1 MEHGTIT
8 IEAVRSAA
16 VAALADAE
24 GVIEAEVFEALKE
37 IGDDSL
43 FELDSK
49 KAEVMI
55 AAMEEVF
62 GRELPAPA
70 DLKREQFASVGA
82 LIEMVAHKLVGRAWA
97 TT

>member
-1 MEHGTIT
+1 MKSELIT
-8 IEAVRSAA
+8 AHAVRSAA
-16 VAALADAE
+16 IAALADAE
-24 GVIEAEVFEALKE
+24 GLATEAITEALDAV
-37 IGDDSL
+37 GDDFL

-49 KAEVMI
+49 KSEVMI

-62 GRELPAPA
+62 DRELPAPA

-82 LIEMVAHKLVGRAWA
+82 LVDLVAAKVVGSKWA